1 MSIQVWYSSHP
12 IRVCSRLTR
21 ERCQPLLFRASLFS
35 VFHSLQTIWDLA
47 SSVSAGTI
55 WSFLLLRVPCRCIV
69 HLSPMGLVCKRVYIK
84 MRVRNQ
90 GLATLAFGG
99 VSFQPHQDQ
108 LDPTLHVF
116 KERDHGQ
123 GRYMVPH
130 IKYTLQHTTYNSHP
144 PIRKHKIRWSNPT
157 RSNQSICK
165 E

>member
-1 MSIQVWYSSHP
+1 MERGCDPTKRGCIRGAVKIQSQPEEITPRDSTNYLLTSPCSVSIQIWYSSHP

-21 ERCQPLLFRASLFS
+21 ERCQTLLFRASLFS
-35 VFHSLQTIWDLA
+35 IFHSLQIIWDLA

-55 WSFLLLRVPCRCIV
+55 GSFLLLRVPCCCIV

-99 VSFQPHQDQ
+99 VNFQPHQDQ

-116 KERDHGQ
+116 KERDHG
-123 GRYMVPH
+123 
-130 IKYTLQHTTYNSHP
+130 
-144 PIRKHKIRWSNPT
+144 
-157 RSNQSICK
+157 
-165 E
+165 